1 MLLRAPG
8 AVNFNHP
15 RSGWLFEWV
24 VTRIGREEKKGVVMV
39 SRGFRDAR
47 GGRRGRS
54 VTVRYMYRVVKG
66 SWGRTRTEVV
76 NANEWQERPEG
87 QGGGG
92 GGIG

>member
-47 GGRRGRS
+47 ERRGRT

-66 SWGRTRTEVV
+66 GGVGRERKWRTRTSGRSDRKGRGRGE
-76 NANEWQERPEG
+76 
-87 QGGGG
+87 
-92 GGIG
+92 